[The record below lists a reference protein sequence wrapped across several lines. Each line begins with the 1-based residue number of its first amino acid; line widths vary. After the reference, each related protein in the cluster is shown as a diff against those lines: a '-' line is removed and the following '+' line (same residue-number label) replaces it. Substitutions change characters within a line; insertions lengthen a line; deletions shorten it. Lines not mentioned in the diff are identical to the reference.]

1 MSFNLIDAAKSLMS
15 NDLVNRA
22 SSLLGETHANTQQA
36 MNGIIPAVFAGVLNK
51 AGSGDAQGVMNLAKE
66 AAGSGALGNL
76 GGIMSGG
83 ASTLV
88 SRGSDMLRSLFGD
101 RSGNVVSAIANSS
114 GIKESSAT
122 TLMGMAT
129 PAVLGVLGKHIT
141 DNNLSTGGLLSFL
154 NNQKDHVLGAL
165 PSGLNLASA
174 LGMGSLASIG
184 TRLSGALSSA
194 GTGVREAA
202 GRVTHMAETSAASA
216 ASGMRWLLPL
226 LLIILVIGL
235 IWYFVKGCNGS
246 QKAETAVM
254 DTAAARV
261 DTAARA
267 MVPPPVRESMNVK
280 LPDGTEIQAYKG
292 GIEDKL
298 VAFLNDPNSAAGKD
312 VWFDFD
318 NLNFNTGS
326 ADITPESEK
335 QVQAIVAILH
345 AFPKVKIKVGGY
357 TDRSGDSVANMKLSQ
372 DRANAVVA
380 DLKKDGAKAS
390 QLAGAE
396 GYGSEFAKAEANAP
410 DEERQKDRRISISV
424 RSK

>member
-15 NDLVNRA
+15 SDIVNRA

-36 MNGIIPAVFAGVLNK
+36 MNGIIPTVFAGVLNK
-51 AGSGDAQGVMNLAKE
+51 AGSGDAQGVINLAKE
-66 AAGSGALGNL
+66 AAGSGVLGNL

-88 SRGSDMLRSLFGD
+88 SRGGDMLRSLFGD

-129 PAVLGVLGKHIT
+129 PAVMGVLGKHIT

-154 NNQKDHVLGAL
+154 NNQKDHILGAL

-174 LGMGSLASIG
+174 LGLGSLASIG

-246 QKAETAVM
+246 QRAESAAM

-267 MVPPPVRESMNVK
+267 MAPPPRESMNVK
-280 LPDGTEIQAYKG
+280 LPDGTELQAFRG
-292 GIEDKL
+292 GIEDRL
-298 VAFLNDPNSAAGKD
+298 VTFLSDPNSVPSKD
-312 VWFDFD
+312 TWFDFD

-326 ADITPESEK
+326 SEITPESER

-345 AFPKVKIKVGGY
+345 AFPKCKIKIGGY
-357 TDRSGDSVANMKLSQ
+357 TDRTGDSVANMKLSQ
-372 DRANAVVA
+372 SRADAVVA
-380 DLKKDGAKAS
+380 DLRKDGAS
-390 QLAGAE
+390 NTQVEGAE
-396 GYGSEFAKAEANAP
+396 GYGSQFAKAAADAP